1 MRPGITEAQIREYAE
16 KWMKGT
22 ITEEEKNLLDAWY
35 HTAAEEELRYTTL
48 ETEDE
53 LRDRLFNAILEE
65 RVLAAIVTPTRKKTI
80 TINFGWW
87 KLAAGVILI
96 SLVSWAWLHGNKRQ
110 EPAIA
115 QQAIIKRVRP
125 ATDQPASF
133 IRHISLPDGSQVVLQ
148 ANSQLNFPEQFL
160 GSSRE
165 VTLSGEAY
173 FDIEHD
179 PQRPFII
186 HTGQVK
192 TTVLG
197 TAFNISAYPD
207 SRKVMVT
214 VTRGKVKVED
224 SRKLLAVLTPNQK
237 IIYENK
243 TALIKKDTVD
253 AVAQVANWTRQDMIF
268 EGVRFDKAAEMLGR
282 RYGVEIKFSNE
293 ALKNC
298 TIKAYFNGTEE
309 LDKVLEVLCI
319 ISNASYSRPDKNTIL
334 LDGIGCED

>member
-22 ITEEEKNLLDAWY
+22 ITEKEKALLDAWY
-35 HTAAEEELRYTTL
+35 NTAPEEELRYTTL
-48 ETEDE
+48 ETEEE
-53 LRDRLFNAILEE
+53 LKERLFNGILEE
-65 RVLAAIVTPTRKKTI
+65 KLLTDIVSPGIKRATTG
-80 TINFGWW
+80 NFGWW
-87 KLAAGVILI
+87 KVAAGVIVI
-96 SLVSWAWLHGNKRQ
+96 SLVTWAWLHRHKRQ
-110 EPAIA
+110 EPVIV
-115 QQAIIKRVRP
+115 QQTIIKKAHP

-133 IRHISLPDGSQVVLQ
+133 IRHITLPDGSQVVLQ